1 MATTYDKGF
10 YESQQDGSY
19 LSAKKILP
27 IIYDIFKPGSVLD
40 IGCGVGTW
48 LNVFANDYKIN
59 DLTGVDG
66 DYVDKAML
74 RIKPENFV
82 SYDLKKAYNPG
93 RKYDFAMSV
102 EVAEHLPESSANN
115 IVDSL
120 TMASDIVMFSA
131 ALPNQIGTYHINEQY
146 PEYWAKKFTDRGYIP
161 VDLVRKKVWNETDV
175 EWWYKQNII
184 VYVKKEVY
192 SQYASRLDEYRNQTD
207 PEFLTRIHPDMME
220 FFVQKYYQLQSYTGF
235 MRYKLYF
242 LKKWMQRK

>member
-74 RIKPENFV
+74 KITPENFI
-82 SYDLKKAYNPG
+82 SYDLTKTYQPG

-102 EVAEHLPESSANN
+102 EVAEHLPESSADN

-131 ALPNQIGTYHINEQY
+131 ALPHQIGTYHINEQY
-146 PEYWAKKFTDRGYIP
+146 PEYWAKKFMDRGYIP
-161 VDLVRKKVWNETDV
+161 IDLVRKKIWNENSV

-184 VYVKKEVY
+184 VYVKQDVY
-192 SQYASRLDEYRNQTD
+192 SQYASRLDVYRNQTD
-207 PEFLTRIHPDMME
+207 PEFLTRIHPDMMD